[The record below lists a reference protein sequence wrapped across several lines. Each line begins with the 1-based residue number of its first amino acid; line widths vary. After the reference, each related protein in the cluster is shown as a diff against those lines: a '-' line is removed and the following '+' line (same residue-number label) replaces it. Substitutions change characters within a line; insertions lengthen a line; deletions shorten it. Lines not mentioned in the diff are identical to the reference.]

1 MSHRFFAAL
10 TQPQYAETVS
20 LAETLGEPSR
30 KCPILSGLPKRR
42 RNSPLVSTDHFH
54 GYPRRMET
62 IGPPTRGEDG
72 GKTPGKKGG
81 PAMASKL
88 SISKERTA
96 ELIKEFGKND
106 QDSGSAEVQVAIL
119 SERIR
124 NLTEH
129 LKTHK
134 KDNHTRRGL
143 MMLIGK
149 RRGMLKYIKER
160 NIEEYREL
168 IKKLGI
174 RDNI

>member
-1 MSHRFFAAL
+1 M
-10 TQPQYAETVS
+10 
-20 LAETLGEPSR
+20 
-30 KCPILSGLPKRR
+30 
-42 RNSPLVSTDHFH
+42 
-54 GYPRRMET
+54 
-62 IGPPTRGEDG
+62 PPTGGEDG
-72 GKTPGKKGG
+72 GDPR
-81 PAMASKL
+81 
-88 SISKERTA
+88 ER
-96 ELIKEFGKND
+96 KVD